1 MKPIEGIRSN
11 AELARSNAKRAKE
24 TVELFLFIS
33 FSFTCPVGRS
43 NTIKTRNQTAAY
55 NWREV
60 RARTSEKLGLG
71 KWVNPLQES
80 NLTVTKAKVKA
91 ILPNNALRLLLSR
104 S

>member
-1 MKPIEGIRSN
+1 MKPIEGIWSD
-11 AELARSNAKRAKE
+11 AELARSSAKKPKK
-24 TVELFLFIS
+24 L
-33 FSFTCPVGRS
+33 S
-43 NTIKTRNQTAAY
+43 NYCVLYRFVSLVQWGEIIQSKTGT

-71 KWVNPLQES
+71 KWVNLFQEG
-80 NLTVTKAKVKA
+80 NLTATKAKVKA